1 MDKKGYN
8 PRKGEKAKGEDK
20 NLSKWCAVI
29 AGHGALSFQEKR
41 GKILFHTEIQTPVCL
56 PGEGGSQLVG
66 VPDLAVDHGVEDRQ
80 QKEGE
85 EVEEDQV
92 EPVDVDL

>member
-1 MDKKGYN
+1 LRATELYHF
-8 PRKGEKAKGEDK
+8 R
-20 NLSKWCAVI
+20 
-29 AGHGALSFQEKR
+29 KR
-41 GKILFHTEIQTPVCL
+41 GANYCFILKYRPLCVCL

>member
-1 MDKKGYN
+1 M
-8 PRKGEKAKGEDK
+8 
-20 NLSKWCAVI
+20 
-29 AGHGALSFQEKR
+29 
-41 GKILFHTEIQTPVCL
+41 FHTEILTPVCL
-56 PGEGGSQLVG
+56 PGERGSQLVG